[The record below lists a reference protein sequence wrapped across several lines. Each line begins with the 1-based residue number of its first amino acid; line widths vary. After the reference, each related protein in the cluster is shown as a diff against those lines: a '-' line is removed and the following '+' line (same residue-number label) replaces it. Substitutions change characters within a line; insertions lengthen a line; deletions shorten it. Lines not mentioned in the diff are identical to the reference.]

1 MRLCPLARRTAS
13 LLLLTLSLLV
23 APESHAL
30 RIGASGD
37 SLSDEYAPYLA
48 QYLTPMPQLLPT
60 NPQPSGPN
68 PMNWVEQLASDRAS
82 ELDFGAVGSWGGP
95 RNQGYA
101 HNWARAGATT
111 ATALSEGQDTGLAG
125 QGLDLVYLG
134 IGTNNFAPIDFPS
147 LGLVDVFGGIYS
159 GCQSLTSCSTPFTGS
174 NGLGYTSVED
184 YVHDVLGEFS
194 QTLGSILA
202 SGADVVIG
210 TVADWGDL
218 PSSNVSFPVSAPGS
232 YGDPGGR
239 QLVSDATDLL
249 NAALVQLALANGI
262 PVVDV
267 HALLAAGDGS
277 WALSIGGVTIAAGA
291 PLGARDASYFFLP
304 DGTHPDTL
312 VQGIFANAV
321 IDAANRAYGS
331 GLTPLSDLEVLA
343 NAALA
348 AAPGWSGP
356 DFDAGAFV
364 LVPEPGT
371 GLLAGAGL
379 LAFAWR
385 RRKRRS

>member
-1 MRLCPLARRTAS
+1 VHLRPLARPSAS
-13 LLLLTLSLLV
+13 LLLLTLALLV
-23 APESHAL
+23 APASHGL
-30 RIGASGD
+30 RIGAAGD

-60 NPQPSGPN
+60 NPQPSGPS
-68 PMNWVEQLASDRAS
+68 PMNWVEQLATDRAA
-82 ELDFGAVGSWGGP
+82 ELDFGALGSWAYP

-111 ATALSEGQDTGLAG
+111 ATALAEGQDTGIAG
-125 QGLDLVYLG
+125 QGLDLAYLG
-134 IGTNNFAPIDFPS
+134 IGTNNFAPIDYPS

-184 YVHDVLGEFS
+184 YVQDVLGEFS
-194 QTLGSILA
+194 QALGSVLG

-210 TVADWGDL
+210 TVVDWGDL
-218 PSSNVSFPVSAPGS
+218 PSSSVSFPVYAPGS
-232 YGDPGGR
+232 FLDPGGR
-239 QLVSDATDLL
+239 QLVSDAVDLL
-249 NAALVQLALANGI
+249 NAALLQLALANGI

-277 WALSIGGVTIAAGA
+277 LALSIGGVTIAAGA
-291 PLGARDASYFFLP
+291 PSGTRDAGYFFLP

-331 GLTPLSDLEVLA
+331 GLTPLTDLEILA
-343 NAALA
+343 NAGLA

-379 LAFAWR
+379 LALARR
-385 RRKRRS
+385 RRKRQT